1 MTKQMK
7 LVANLLK
14 DYLPEVS
21 KESWEQ
27 LSAALCAQSE
37 AIDDLIH
44 CEGGRVRKLK
54 AQHAA
59 LDLTTALYD
68 YFVSTEEMAI

>member
-1 MTKQMK
+1 MR
-7 LVANLLK
+7 LLANLLRG
-14 DYLPEVS
+14 YLSEVS

-27 LSAALCAQSE
+27 LSAVLCAQSE
-37 AIDDLIH
+37 TIDDLIH
-44 CEGGRVRKLK
+44 CESGPVRKLK

-68 YFVSTEEMAI
+68 YFVSIDEMTI